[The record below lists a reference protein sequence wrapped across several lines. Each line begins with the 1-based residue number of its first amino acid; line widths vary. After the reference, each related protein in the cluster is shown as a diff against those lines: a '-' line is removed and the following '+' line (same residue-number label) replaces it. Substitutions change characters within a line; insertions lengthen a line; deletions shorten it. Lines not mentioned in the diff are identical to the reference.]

1 MLWHAQAISDTH
13 TLLTSAIV
21 CWSLCLSGSTA
32 RYAWGRDYRE
42 DSSSR
47 TRESVD
53 KGHDNAWFYAQM
65 YLCLCVCNV
74 HVVDIMRASF
84 AIYAVCESFF
94 PIRCVMKYSSRLTD
108 SYSGH
113 KDCLSRQNP
122 SKSNHRVDT

>member
-1 MLWHAQAISDTH
+1 MHGVGITGRIRVRAQGRASTRVTTML
-13 TLLTSAIV
+13 
-21 CWSLCLSGSTA
+21 G
-32 RYAWGRDYRE
+32 
-42 DSSSR
+42 
-47 TRESVD
+47 
-53 KGHDNAWFYAQM
+53 FYAQM

-94 PIRCVMKYSSRLTD
+94 PIRCVMKYSSKLTD